1 MRLFA
6 DARASGQIRNQALLG
21 GMVRTHRPWGW
32 FRADLFAAV
41 MLVDP
46 AFDSFRWTNHHA
58 NSAPACTILQDPTT
72 HARLDALW
80 AARNKGHM
88 ILTRDTS
95 TAYHGGSHT
104 LSGST
109 LSLASARS
117 RRSVLDPRRN
127 KSSPLDEIVLHWTQ
141 IADKELIQSAR
152 ENSVN
157 STHYLLKY
165 LANLWVHSLDLVQS
179 TIAQS
184 EYFSEEYQAKVDM
197 NISSEEWREK
207 LTEVVDATSD
217 MHNLRR
223 QMIHF
228 EYQLGLN
235 LERLGIVLGAEK
247 VNPLEQ
253 DAIRCAQMDFLNLY
267 NRLKPF
273 VARAI
278 VLDKTANDLANFYTN
293 FIGIQ
298 YSQVGLKLSIFA
310 SVVFPATL
318 VSSIFSMGTDYLPGQ
333 PLFWVFWAVTIPVVF
348 LVAGGML
355 FSQYIE
361 SWFTHRLGPKSKKVV

>member
-1 MRLFA
+1 
-6 DARASGQIRNQALLG
+6 
-21 GMVRTHRPWGW
+21 
-32 FRADLFAAV
+32 
-41 MLVDP
+41 
-46 AFDSFRWTNHHA
+46 
-58 NSAPACTILQDPTT
+58 
-72 HARLDALW
+72 
-80 AARNKGHM
+80 
-88 ILTRDTS
+88 
-95 TAYHGGSHT
+95 
-104 LSGST
+104 
-109 LSLASARS
+109 
-117 RRSVLDPRRN
+117 VLDPRRN

-141 IADKELIQSAR
+141 IANKELIQSAR
-152 ENSVN
+152 EHSVN

-197 NISSEEWREK
+197 NISSEEWRQK
-207 LTEVVDATSD
+207 LTEVVSATSD

-253 DAIRCAQMDFLNLY
+253 DAIRGAQMDFLNLY

-333 PLFWVFWAVTIPVVF
+333 PLFWVFWAVTIPVV
-348 LVAGGML
+348 LAVAGGML

-361 SWFTHRLGPKSKKVV
+361 SWFTQRLGPRSKKAV